1 MGSEMCIRDRS
12 ILVKQ
17 IIHLYKIHTFVIL
30 INSTMPYD
38 TKGRIKKLI
47 KENSTTGYTFVF
59 HCRSKTKV
67 IEKPHHRAT
76 FPPGATQI
84 SRRKQPNTAD
94 RDMHAFVRTT
104 LLHQEGLQPSGFA
117 SPKRELFEPALGYK
131 VTRPPKR
138 LLASIPRRRDR
149 NKGFRRNVHSLEV
162 TAGGPVVP
170 RQDAGD
176 PFGLLLRQRVVFL
189 GNQVDDFTADA
200 VISQL
205 LLLDAQDPKKARN
218 DFVFFQYYVVPP
230 RDPLNSLCYAGYQ
243 AIH

>member
-1 MGSEMCIRDRS
+1 
-12 ILVKQ
+12 
-17 IIHLYKIHTFVIL
+17 
-30 INSTMPYD
+30 MPYD

-205 LLLDAQDPKKARN
+205 LLLDAQDPKKASN
-218 DFVFFQYYVVPP
+218 DFVFFEHYVVPP